1 MTRMEDRLKIMKSL
15 KSKIIYCL
23 HKMNTSQ
30 IITLGFAGVIFLGGI
45 ILWMPF
51 CTVPGERTSFT
62 DAMFTATTCIC
73 VTGLVTVV
81 TAAHWTI
88 IGKIVIL
95 LLIQIGG
102 IGVITLTSLVFI
114 SFHRRISLRNR
125 RMIQESYNLDHMS
138 GMVKLVRKVILCVVG
153 AEALGAV
160 FYSFCFVPEF
170 GLWKGL
176 AQSVFTSISA
186 FCNAGVDILGETS
199 LAAYVDHPLVNITTM
214 VLIIMAGLGFVVW
227 WDIAENLKKVF
238 SKKLSPGRLFKS
250 LRLHSKLVLVT
261 TAALVL
267 GGTLLIFLFEYNNPK
282 TMADMPVGTKVMA
295 SAFQSVTTRT
305 AGFFTI
311 DQSLF
316 SNATLILCLFLMFIG
331 GSPMGTAGGV
341 KTTSLALMVLTIT
354 ANLRG
359 KRDVESHN
367 RKIKENYLRSTVV
380 VTGIGFMVLLL
391 MTLLLATA
399 MPKVPV
405 EDVMY
410 ETTSAIATV
419 GLSRGLTPSLN
430 LAGKWIIILTMYLG
444 RIGPITLGTAVV
456 LKSQKRPENT
466 HLAEEDIMIG

>member
-1 MTRMEDRLKIMKSL
+1 
-15 KSKIIYCL
+15 
-23 HKMNTSQ
+23 
-30 IITLGFAGVIFLGGI
+30 
-45 ILWMPF
+45 MPF

-227 WDIAENLKKVF
+227 WDIAENVKKVF

-391 MTLLLATA
+391 MTLLLTAA
-399 MPKVPV
+399 MPQVPV

>member
-1 MTRMEDRLKIMKSL
+1 MKSL

-51 CTVPGERTSFT
+51 CTVPGEKTSFT

-227 WDIAENLKKVF
+227 WDIAENVKKVF

-391 MTLLLATA
+391 MTLLLAAA
-399 MPKVPV
+399 MPQVPV

>member
-1 MTRMEDRLKIMKSL
+1 MKSL

-62 DAMFTATTCIC
+62 DAIFTATTCIC

-391 MTLLLATA
+391 MTLLLTAA

>member
-1 MTRMEDRLKIMKSL
+1 MKSL

-227 WDIAENLKKVF
+227 WDIAENVKKVF

-391 MTLLLATA
+391 MTLLLTAA
-399 MPKVPV
+399 MPQAPV

-456 LKSQKRPENT
+456 LKSQKRSENT

>member
-1 MTRMEDRLKIMKSL
+1 M
-15 KSKIIYCL
+15 
-23 HKMNTSQ
+23 
-30 IITLGFAGVIFLGGI
+30 
-45 ILWMPF
+45 
-51 CTVPGERTSFT
+51 
-62 DAMFTATTCIC
+62 
-73 VTGLVTVV
+73 
-81 TAAHWTI
+81 
-88 IGKIVIL
+88 
-95 LLIQIGG
+95 
-102 IGVITLTSLVFI
+102 
-114 SFHRRISLRNR
+114 
-125 RMIQESYNLDHMS
+125 
-138 GMVKLVRKVILCVVG
+138 
-153 AEALGAV
+153 
-160 FYSFCFVPEF
+160 
-170 GLWKGL
+170 
-176 AQSVFTSISA
+176 
-186 FCNAGVDILGETS
+186 
-199 LAAYVDHPLVNITTM
+199 
-214 VLIIMAGLGFVVW
+214 
-227 WDIAENLKKVF
+227 
-238 SKKLSPGRLFKS
+238 
-250 LRLHSKLVLVT
+250 
-261 TAALVL
+261 
-267 GGTLLIFLFEYNNPK
+267 IFLFEYNNPK

-391 MTLLLATA
+391 MTLLLTAA
-399 MPKVPV
+399 MPQVPV

>member
-1 MTRMEDRLKIMKSL
+1 MKSL

-227 WDIAENLKKVF
+227 WDIAENVKKVF

-391 MTLLLATA
+391 MTLLLTAA
-399 MPKVPV
+399 MPQVPV

>member
-1 MTRMEDRLKIMKSL
+1 MKSL
-15 KSKIIYCL
+15 KKSKIIYCL

-391 MTLLLATA
+391 MTLLLAAA

-456 LKSQKRPENT
+456 LKSQKRSENT

>member
-1 MTRMEDRLKIMKSL
+1 MKSL
-15 KSKIIYCL
+15 KTKLSYYL

-114 SFHRRISLRNR
+114 SFHRKISLRNR
-125 RMIQESYNLDHMS
+125 KMIQESYNLDHMS
-138 GMVKLVRKVILCVVG
+138 GMVKLVRKVIFSVVG

-170 GLWKGL
+170 GLWEGL

-199 LAAYVDHPLVNITTM
+199 LAAYVDHPLVNLTTM
-214 VLIIMAGLGFVVW
+214 ALIIMAGLGFVVW
-227 WDIAENLKKVF
+227 WDVADNVKKLF
-238 SKKLSPGRLFKS
+238 GRKLSPGRFFKS
-250 LRLHSKLVLVT
+250 LRLHSKIVLAT
-261 TAALVL
+261 TAALVV
-267 GGTLLIFLFEYNNPK
+267 GGTLLIFLFEYNNPR
-282 TMADMPVGTKVMA
+282 TMADMPVGTKLMA

-359 KRDVESHN
+359 KKDVESHN
-367 RKIKENYLRSTVV
+367 RKIKESYLRSTVV
-380 VTGIGFMVLLL
+380 VMGIGFMVLLL
-391 MTLLLATA
+391 MTLLLTA
-399 MPKVPV
+399 VMPGAPV

-430 LAGKWIIILTMYLG
+430 LAGRWIIILTMYLG

-456 LKSQKRPENT
+456 LKGQKRSENT

>member
-1 MTRMEDRLKIMKSL
+1 MKSL

-102 IGVITLTSLVFI
+102 IGVITLTSMVFI

-227 WDIAENLKKVF
+227 WDIAENVKKVF

-391 MTLLLATA
+391 MTLLLTAA
-399 MPKVPV
+399 MPQVPV

>member
-1 MTRMEDRLKIMKSL
+1 
-15 KSKIIYCL
+15 
-23 HKMNTSQ
+23 MNTSQ

-391 MTLLLATA
+391 MTLLLTAA
-399 MPKVPV
+399 MPQVPV

>member
-1 MTRMEDRLKIMKSL
+1 MKSL

-62 DAMFTATTCIC
+62 DALFTATTCIC

-391 MTLLLATA
+391 MTLLLAAA

-456 LKSQKRPENT
+456 LKSQKRSENT

>member
-1 MTRMEDRLKIMKSL
+1 MKSL

-227 WDIAENLKKVF
+227 WDIAENVKKVF

-359 KRDVESHN
+359 KRDVEAHN

-391 MTLLLATA
+391 MTLLLTAA
-399 MPKVPV
+399 MPQAPV

-456 LKSQKRPENT
+456 LKSQKRSENT

>member
-1 MTRMEDRLKIMKSL
+1 MKSL

-227 WDIAENLKKVF
+227 WDIAENVKKVF

-341 KTTSLALMVLTIT
+341 KTTSLALVVLTIT

-391 MTLLLATA
+391 MTLLLTAA
-399 MPKVPV
+399 MPQVPV

>member
-1 MTRMEDRLKIMKSL
+1 MKSL

-62 DAMFTATTCIC
+62 DAMFTAATCIC

-227 WDIAENLKKVF
+227 WDIAENVKKVF

-391 MTLLLATA
+391 MTLLLTAA
-399 MPKVPV
+399 MPQVPV

>member
-1 MTRMEDRLKIMKSL
+1 MKSL

-391 MTLLLATA
+391 MTLLLTAA

>member
-1 MTRMEDRLKIMKSL
+1 
-15 KSKIIYCL
+15 
-23 HKMNTSQ
+23 MNTSQ

-227 WDIAENLKKVF
+227 WDIAENVKKVF

-391 MTLLLATA
+391 MTLLLTAA
-399 MPKVPV
+399 MPQVPV

>member
-1 MTRMEDRLKIMKSL
+1 
-15 KSKIIYCL
+15 
-23 HKMNTSQ
+23 MNTSQ

-125 RMIQESYNLDHMS
+125 GMIQESYNLDHMS
-138 GMVKLVRKVILCVVG
+138 GMVKLVRKVILGVVG

-391 MTLLLATA
+391 MTLLLAAA

>member
-1 MTRMEDRLKIMKSL
+1 MEDRLKIMKSL

>member
-1 MTRMEDRLKIMKSL
+1 MKSL

-227 WDIAENLKKVF
+227 WDIAENVKKVF

-391 MTLLLATA
+391 MTLLLTAA
-399 MPKVPV
+399 MPQVPV

-456 LKSQKRPENT
+456 LKSQKRSENT

>member
-1 MTRMEDRLKIMKSL
+1 MKSL

-391 MTLLLATA
+391 MTLLLAAA

>member
-1 MTRMEDRLKIMKSL
+1 MKSL

-227 WDIAENLKKVF
+227 WDIAENVKKVF

-267 GGTLLIFLFEYNNPK
+267 GGTFLIFLFEYNNPK

-391 MTLLLATA
+391 MTLLLTAA
-399 MPKVPV
+399 MPQVPV

>member
-1 MTRMEDRLKIMKSL
+1 MKSL
-15 KSKIIYCL
+15 KKSKIIYCL

-62 DAMFTATTCIC
+62 DALFTATTCIC

-391 MTLLLATA
+391 MTLLLAAA

-456 LKSQKRPENT
+456 LKSQKRSENT

>member
-1 MTRMEDRLKIMKSL
+1 MKSL